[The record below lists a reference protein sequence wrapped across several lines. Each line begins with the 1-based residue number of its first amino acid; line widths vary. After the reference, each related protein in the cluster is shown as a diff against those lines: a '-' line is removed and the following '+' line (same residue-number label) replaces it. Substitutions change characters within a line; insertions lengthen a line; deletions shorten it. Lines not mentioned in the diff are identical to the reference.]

1 MIVTY
6 KKGEIISPDLLVI
19 TDVRMTVLAR
29 RNLRQSLVKLSSSS
43 EKYCSVKIIP
53 VNTFNPNSLVH
64 RVFFLLLYLVFLKS
78 RLNNIIA
85 P

>member
-19 TDVRMTVLAR
+19 IDVRMTVLAR

-53 VNTFNPNSLVH
+53 VNTFTC
-64 RVFFLLLYLVFLKS
+64 FF
-78 RLNNIIA
+78 
-85 P
+85 